1 MAIKE
6 VGKNKYKL
14 DIPIGYNGGKRIRHT
29 ETINCTKKEAILIE
43 NQIKL
48 EIKNNTFIN
57 KRKETV
63 SMFIEEWLKSRKG
76 SVAIKTY
83 KNYELYCKNICKYLG
98 HIKLI
103 NLNGKILDS
112 FYNELR
118 TKTNYSDRTIKDH
131 YTAMTTILN
140 TAINW
145 NYLNVNPNLKAK
157 PIKYKKREIP
167 CYSPAEVTKLVQVL
181 ENEPLKNKLLISL
194 ALDTGCRRGELTGL
208 TWEDIDF
215 KSSSVRINKVTQY
228 VSGYGIF
235 EKSTKTDSSNRIV
248 YISESILNLLKEYR
262 KEQLQKKLKL
272 GNKWENS
279 KRIFTTEYGADM
291 HPNTP
296 SKIFDKIIKKYN
308 LKKISF
314 HGLRHTNASLLHSKQ
329 VPLKIIST
337 RLGHSN
343 IEVTNSIYTHLFEDE
358 LKKVAKITE
367 SFFENKSDQK

>member
-57 KRKETV
+57 KRKVTV
-63 SMFIEEWLKSRKG
+63 STFIEEWLKSRKG

-140 TAINW
+140 TAVKWDYI
-145 NYLNVNPNLKAK
+145 VTNPNLKAK
-157 PIKYKKREIP
+157 PIKVWKKEIE
-167 CYSPAEVTKLVQVL
+167 CYSPEEVTKLVHSL
-181 ENEPLKNKLLISL
+181 NSEPLKYQALILL
-194 ALDTGCRRGELTGL
+194 ALDSACRRGELTGL
-208 TWEDIDF
+208 TWDDIDF
-215 KSSSVRINKVTQY
+215 KKGTININKVTQY
-228 VSGYGIF
+228 VAGYGIF
-235 EKSTKTDSSNRIV
+235 EKPPKTNSSNRTL
-248 YISESILNLLKEYR
+248 YIAPTTIQVLKKYR
-262 KEQLQKKLKL
+262 KEQLIKKMKL

-279 KRIFTTEYGADM
+279 NRVFTSVTGGDM

-296 SKIFDKIIKKYN
+296 SKIFAKIIKKYN
-308 LKKISF
+308 LKHICF
-314 HGLRHTNASLLHSKQ
+314 HGLRHTSISLQIASGIQ
-329 VPLKIIST
+329 IQIISK
-337 RLGHSN
+337 RAGHSSLSTTHKIYSHFFDN
-343 IEVTNSIYTHLFEDE
+343 EFQEVANKMD
-358 LKKVAKITE
+358 
-367 SFFENKSDQK
+367 SFLQA